1 MRRFVFLGV
10 FVCAP
15 KKKRYHEKI
24 SYVIYDVQ
32 EKSFLLTTL
41 CSMDYT
47 DVFVRGD
54 QKKDMVKMAQELG
67 SSLKNKKDL
76 SHLKDLKDVNSTAK
90 LTSPKQSM

>member
-1 MRRFVFLGV
+1 
-10 FVCAP
+10 
-15 KKKRYHEKI
+15 
-24 SYVIYDVQ
+24 
-32 EKSFLLTTL
+32 
-41 CSMDYT
+41 MDYT